1 MHTSQAESSVY
12 PKTILVLS
20 IAVWL
25 TVMNTTMFNVA
36 LPDVLDE
43 FSLAPSEGAWIVSG
57 YSIVLAIFTIAYT
70 RLSDYIPIRN
80 LLTIGIMIFG
90 CSSILGF
97 FADTFPWLLA
107 ARVGQAAGAAAIP
120 GLSMVFAGRFVPIHR
135 RGRAMA
141 MIASASSLG
150 FGLGPVVGGTITD
163 FLNWNYLFIVTV
175 FVMAVI
181 PLLFLLLPNQETK
194 KASFDL
200 LGGLLTGGA
209 VTSFLLFVSTFEF
222 LFLGAFALLAV
233 MLAWRITHTEIPF
246 IQPELLANRGYRLI
260 VYLSYI
266 GFTLHFALLVL
277 MPLMIGQVFDLSATK
292 VGLIIFP
299 GAMLSAVAAIYVG
312 RLIDEYGNIRVMLL
326 SQILLMISALIF
338 TFLSPL
344 SVYMIMIGYM
354 FTSFGFSS
362 LSSSTTNEISRI
374 LPKEQVATGIGMKQL
389 SQFVGSASGAVLGT
403 TILEWRNATYSVSS
417 FQWAYASLIILMTLS
432 TILFF
437 VYRKRAQSLLS

>member
-1 MHTSQAESSVY
+1 MNHSKLESPDY
-12 PKTILVLS
+12 QRTIFVLS

-36 LPDVLDE
+36 LPDVLAE
-43 FSLAPSEGAWIVSG
+43 FSLAPSQGAWIVSG

-70 RLSDYIPIRN
+70 RLSDYIPIRI

-90 CSSILGF
+90 CSSIFGF
-97 FADTFPWLLA
+97 FADTFGWLLA

-163 FLNWNYLFIVTV
+163 ILDWNFLFIVTV

-181 PLLFLLLPNQETK
+181 PFLFILLPKQETR

-209 VTSFLLFVSTFEF
+209 VTSFLLFVSTFQF
-222 LFLGAFALLAV
+222 LFLGSFVILALL
-233 MLAWRITHTEIPF
+233 LAWRITHTDIPF
-246 IQPELLANRGYRLI
+246 IQPELLSNRSYRLI

-277 MPLMIGQVFDLSATK
+277 MPLMIGQVFNLSATM

-326 SQILLMISALIF
+326 SQILLLISALIF
-338 TFLSPL
+338 TFLSPY

-374 LPKEQVATGIGMKQL
+374 LPKDQVATGIGMKQL

-403 TILEWRNATYSVSS
+403 TILEWRNATYSVAS

-432 TILFF
+432 TVLFF
-437 VYRKRAQSLLS
+437 IYRKRAQSLIS